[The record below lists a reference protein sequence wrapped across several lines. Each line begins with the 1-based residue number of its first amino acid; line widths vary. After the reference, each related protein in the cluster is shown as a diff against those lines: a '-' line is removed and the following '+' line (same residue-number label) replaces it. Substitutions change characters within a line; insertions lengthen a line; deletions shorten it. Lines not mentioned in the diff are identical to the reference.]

1 MNIKMIAYSFN
12 CDFLQVLK
20 DIFQMCNTSDPF
32 LFGDKNMPGLFEHIH
47 QYRSFDMK
55 VHMGHVK
62 HMMER
67 PWLLERSPQK

>member
-47 QYRSFDMK
+47 
-55 VHMGHVK
+55 
-62 HMMER
+62 
-67 PWLLERSPQK
+67 